1 MLPCNH
7 NFCQQCIQKIID
19 NKALAIKNSRNGGK
33 RFKCPACRREVVID
47 MHGVHALPRNLV
59 VEQLI
64 EKIDQWQADLK
75 KGKIPQK
82 KRKQRPVKAYIRPK
96 CKVKSH
102 ENQQL
107 NIYCRTCQGTLSSTR
122 LE

>member
-64 EKIDQWQADLK
+64 EKIDLISLAPAPTSVTTPDT
-75 KGKIPQK
+75 G
-82 KRKQRPVKAYIRPK
+82 RPASTGNVSYVGPLFVTREESDEISGDGNKA
-96 CKVKSH
+96 
-102 ENQQL
+102 
-107 NIYCRTCQGTLSSTR
+107 TSS
-122 LE
+122 